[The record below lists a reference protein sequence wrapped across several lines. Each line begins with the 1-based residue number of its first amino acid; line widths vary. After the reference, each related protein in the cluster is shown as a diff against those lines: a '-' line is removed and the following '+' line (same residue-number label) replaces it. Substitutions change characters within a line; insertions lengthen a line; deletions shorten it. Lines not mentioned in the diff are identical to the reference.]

1 MENILV
7 IKHGALGDIILAQ
20 SPFQAI
26 RHHHPDAR
34 IVLLTT
40 KPYAEFMEKSGL
52 FNEVWIDDK
61 PKPWNVRRL
70 AKLRKKLRSA
80 KFDRVYDLQTSERTN
95 SYFKFFPVRERPEWC
110 GYAKEGSHPHL
121 NPMRTKIH
129 TIERHVDQLSV
140 IGVTHIPTADF
151 SWAMTDISKFN
162 LPEKIALLVPGGSAH
177 RPEKRWPA
185 ARFGEL
191 AQILEEN
198 GLTPV
203 LLGGPA
209 EADVI
214 AEIRNACPTAVD
226 LSSKTSFGDIASLG
240 NLAILAVGNDTGPL
254 HLVSAVGCSTIVL
267 FSKASD
273 PHMSRPRGA
282 DVQVLR
288 EDNLAD
294 LSVKTVVDQ
303 LALEN

>member
-1 MENILV
+1 MQNILV

-26 RHHHPDAR
+26 RQHHPEAK
-34 IVLLTT
+34 ITLLTT
-40 KPYAEFMEKSGL
+40 KPYAEFLEKSGL
-52 FNEVWIDDK
+52 FDEVWVDDK
-61 PKPWNVRRL
+61 PKPWNFKRL
-70 AKLRKKLRSA
+70 AALRKKLQSGN
-80 KFDRVYDLQTSERTN
+80 FDRVYDLQTSERTN
-95 SYFKFFPVRERPEWC
+95 SYFKFFPVNKRPEWC
-110 GYAKEGSHPHL
+110 GYAKGGSHPHL
-121 NPMRTKIH
+121 NPTRTKVH
-129 TIERHVDQLSV
+129 TIERHIDQLSV
-140 IGVTHIPTADF
+140 IGVTQIPAADF
-151 SWAMTDISKFN
+151 SWIITDISKFD

-185 ARFGEL
+185 TRFGEL
-191 AQILEEN
+191 AQTLQAN

-214 AEIRNACPTAVD
+214 AKIRYSCPTAID
-226 LSSKTSFGDIASLG
+226 LSSQTSFGDIASLG
-240 NLAILAVGNDTGPL
+240 KQAKLAIGNDTGPL
-254 HLVSAVGCSTIVL
+254 HLIAAVGCSTVVL

-282 DVQVLR
+282 DVHVLR

-294 LSVKTVVDQ
+294 LPLKTVIDQ
-303 LALEN
+303 LGLKS